1 MLRVRTLA
9 AQYLRREAA
18 TRSRCSGRSAGA
30 ACAAAMP
37 TPGSR
42 RVVHAGCT
50 VRRCLQSDATTAAA
64 ATTQSDGSGD
74 LMQHIDVAAQGSQEA
89 GALRTAPALD
99 PALRFDFD
107 DDVAGLVERLN
118 YLGIHSGDNSNQN
131 NGPNAAQEGLQLLQ
145 AAHSR
150 GMKDA
155 RLYKAVFK
163 LLSVNTNAAVI
174 TSLSEQMKQDG
185 IKPDLETYNLMI
197 YGYASSKDVAGARRA
212 YEELLSSGFE
222 ANETTLSNMVV
233 ANSWKDIDEMR
244 RFGSAGG
251 THTDPGCCMVVPFPL

>member
-1 MLRVRTLA
+1 MLRARTLA
-9 AQYLRREAA
+9 AQCLRREAA
-18 TRSRCSGRSAGA
+18 ARSRCSGRSAGA

-37 TPGSR
+37 TPGSS

-50 VRRCLQSDATTAAA
+50 LRRCLQSDAPGAAT
-64 ATTQSDGSGD
+64 ATTQSDGSGG
-74 LMQHIDVAAQGSQEA
+74 LMQHSDVAAQGSQEA
-89 GALRTAPALD
+89 GALRTAPAPD

-118 YLGIHSGDNSNQN
+118 YLGTQNRDNSNRN
-131 NGPNAAQEGLQLLQ
+131 NGASAAKEGLQLLQ
-145 AAHSR
+145 AARSR
-150 GMKDA
+150 GTKDA

-163 LLSVNTNAAVI
+163 LLSVNTNAAAI
-174 TSLSEQMKQDG
+174 SSLSEQMKQDG
-185 IKPDLETYNLMI
+185 IKPDVETYNLII
-197 YGYASSKDVAGARRA
+197 YGYASSKDVAGARRT
-212 YEELLSSGFE
+212 YEELLSSGLE

-251 THTDPGCCMVVPFPL
+251 THTAPGCCTVEFSPL